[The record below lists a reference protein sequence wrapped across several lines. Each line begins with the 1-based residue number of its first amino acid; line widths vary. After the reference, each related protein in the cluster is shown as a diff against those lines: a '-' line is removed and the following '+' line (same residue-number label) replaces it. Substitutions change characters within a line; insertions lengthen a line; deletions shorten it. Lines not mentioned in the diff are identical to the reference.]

1 MTTAKHILIEAH
13 RGDSASAPENTL
25 AAFRRAVELG
35 VPSVELDVH
44 PARDGTLVV
53 IHDDTVDRTTD
64 GTGAVSDKT
73 LDELRCLDAGSWFGS
88 QFAGERI
95 PTLAEVLE
103 LLAPSATGLNIEIK
117 ASRDTG
123 VAETLV
129 RLLRRFDREREYVV
143 SSFDLSALL
152 QVRAIAPAVTLA
164 LIGHGPEILPLARQY
179 GLPWIHSFHKT
190 LDARVIE
197 ETHANGMHVNV
208 WTVDDP
214 AQMAYWQE
222 LGVDKLCTN
231 QPAVMLAALA
241 DWSSPRRAGAGGA

>member
-117 ASRDTG
+117 ADDDEAIRG
-123 VAETLV
+123 TLSPLIYPGGHV
-129 RLLRRFDREREYVV
+129 FPAPPGRLLSGF
-143 SSFDLSALL
+143 
-152 QVRAIAPAVTLA
+152 
-164 LIGHGPEILPLARQY
+164 G
-179 GLPWIHSFHKT
+179 
-190 LDARVIE
+190 
-197 ETHANGMHVNV
+197 
-208 WTVDDP
+208 
-214 AQMAYWQE
+214 
-222 LGVDKLCTN
+222 
-231 QPAVMLAALA
+231 
-241 DWSSPRRAGAGGA
+241 